1 MKCFTKISLVILSLF
16 SLSKGA
22 VVQNNDAANLDLN
35 AVFANLIGNNDAS
48 TQVASIPAN
57 PTENDDLYTPEDI
70 KKYTKFLLNVVN
82 AAELPA
88 ATTTTTAVAAP
99 TTPASDLLGDIRNIS
114 AELDQIKERRVD
126 EIGELIDIIKN
137 VSTRLETLENTVEEK
152 LSKQEVA
159 DTVPDTKEVDL
170 NNAEI
175 DDSNQTISPI
185 TETDLKYAALFNAFN
200 KKNEEKIAELQQN
213 EIKLLEEIKGLL
225 SNNNNVAPIVNTDAG
240 KAVVDK
246 EVVVDADEENVNAA
260 EENLNSN
267 PPPET
272 TEESI
277 KEQVEAE
284 IDEFD
289 KLYQDINK
297 EIEAYKT
304 AVNQK
309 KENVTSDEQ
318 FTQAAVIRDK
328 TKSIK
333 QYINKLASL
342 AKSEEQKNKLKEIND
357 KFDNVE
363 NVHIEKVNNDE
374 EVAKDEAAAKE
385 TAKET
390 AEEAK
395 NEELAKN
402 VISIDNVKKII
413 NKVASSTTNEQQVD
427 EVQRIIKEIQLNE
440 QASDV
445 QEQEQENASVED
457 ALYKVAANTINEEQV
472 EEVRKFIKSIEAKA
486 VLDSNLKK
494 DEVIRKLIY
503 DISANTTNED
513 QVKQVQRIIEKIQLY
528 NKFAEDTQQER
539 EDNLA
544 FGEEMASEIVKSP
557 EEISNDL
564 KNLLVNLVNNAK
576 TEEDANNVAN
586 IIAQIKQH
594 DQLIKEAKEQKQ
606 ESEYVKIPNVES
618 YIIDNEDG
626 TANEIFLREE
636 EELLP
641 PNPIVEEEET
651 TESEEIPVLNLEE
664 DVNEPGNGKSMFVIG
679 ALGVIALA
687 GAYTYR
693 SKAKKLNDEFPFSD
707 SNLPFSSSMNGL
719 VVDKEFLYGSTEIA
733 KPDHIINNDAVIRPS
748 QPSWATSVLMDENN
762 KKGLKENI
770 TMIED
775 PEELLDEQLNKI
787 QSKEK
792 VIVKSNIPSVVITI
806 DDNTATTKELPEVP
820 KQKAKKEA
828 KKEVK
833 KPKLRRSIGSINLD
847 KKIKEDRKE
856 NEKKAKK
863 HQKKEKKVKA
873 KKEEQELDE
882 DTELSFN
889 TSFILDAPS
898 MLFEEENSKKIALDE
913 KPKVPKRISSCATE
927 CPFTDDF
934 AKELMDD
941 YNKKFGEM
949 EKDN

>member
-22 VVQNNDAANLDLN
+22 VVQADDNTNLDLN
-35 AVFANLIGNNDAS
+35 SVFANIIGNTDAS
-48 TQVASIPAN
+48 TRVAGVTAN
-57 PTENDDLYTPEDI
+57 PTEIDDEYTPEDI
-70 KKYTKFLLNVVN
+70 KKFTKFLLNVVTD
-82 AAELPA
+82 EKQA

-99 TTPASDLLGDIRNIS
+99 TTPASDLLGDIKDLS

-137 VSTRLETLENTVEEK
+137 VSTRLENLENTVEEK
-152 LSKQEVA
+152 LVKQEIA

-175 DDSNQTISPI
+175 DEGNQTISPI
-185 TETDLKYAALFNAFN
+185 TETDLKYAAIFNAFN

-225 SNNNNVAPIVNTDAG
+225 ANNNNVAAPVVNVDSG
-240 KAVVDK
+240 KAIVDSSEDK
-246 EVVVDADEENVNAA
+246 EVVVNTNEEVNAA
-260 EENLNSN
+260 
-267 PPPET
+267 PAPET

-284 IDEFD
+284 ISEFD
-289 KLYQDINK
+289 KLYQDILG
-297 EIEAYKT
+297 EIDVYKKV
-304 AVNQK
+304 VNQSN
-309 KENVTSDEQ
+309 ENVTSDEQ
-318 FTQAAVIRDK
+318 FTKAAVIRDK
-328 TKSIK
+328 TKTIK

-342 AKSEEQKNKLKEIND
+342 AKTEEQKNKLKEIND

-363 NVHIEKVNNDE
+363 NVHIEKINNDE

-385 TAKET
+385 TAKEN

-395 NEELAKN
+395 NNAEDLKN

-440 QASDV
+440 QAEDV
-445 QEQEQENASVED
+445 EEQAENASVED
-457 ALYKVAANTINEEQV
+457 ALYKVASNTINEEQV
-472 EEVRKFIKSIEAKA
+472 EEVRKFIKSIEANA
-486 VLDSNLKK
+486 ILDSNLKK

-503 DISANTTNED
+503 DISANTTNEE

-544 FGEEMASEIVKSP
+544 FGEEMAAEIVKTP
-557 EEISNDL
+557 DEISNDL
-564 KNLLVNLVNNAK
+564 KNLLVDLVNNAK

-586 IIAQIKQH
+586 IITQIKKH
-594 DQLIKEAKEQKQ
+594 DQLIKEAKQQKQ

-636 EELLP
+636 DELLP
-641 PNPIVEEEET
+641 PAEPIVHEET
-651 TESEEIPVLNLEE
+651 TEAEDETEEIPILNLEE
-664 DVNEPGNGKSMFVIG
+664 ADEQGNGKSMFVLG

-687 GAYTYR
+687 GAGYTYR
-693 SKAKKLNDEFPFSD
+693 SKAKKLNSEFPFSD

-787 QSKEK
+787 QNKEK
-792 VIVKSNIPSVVITI
+792 VIVKSNLPSVVINI
-806 DDNTATTKELPEVP
+806 DDNSVTTKELPEVP
-820 KQKAKKEA
+820 KQKV

-856 NEKKAKK
+856 NEKKSKAKK
-863 HQKKEKKVKA
+863 HQKKEKARKT

-882 DTELSFN
+882 ETELSFN

-898 MLFEEENSKKIALDE
+898 MLFDEEETSKKIILDE
-913 KPKVPKRISSCATE
+913 KPVVPKRISSCPTE